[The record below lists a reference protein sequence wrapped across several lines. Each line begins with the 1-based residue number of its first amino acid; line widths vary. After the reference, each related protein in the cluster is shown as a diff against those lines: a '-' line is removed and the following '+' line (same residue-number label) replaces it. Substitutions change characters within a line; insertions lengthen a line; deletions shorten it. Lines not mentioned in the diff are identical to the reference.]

1 MPTKLFMVLKELI
14 DTCWDVNCASDCQG
28 NVCCFELID
37 TCWDVNAD
45 FLDIFGVPDYELID
59 TCWDVNV

>member
-1 MPTKLFMVLKELI
+1 MPTKLFMVLK
-14 DTCWDVNCASDCQG
+14 
-28 NVCCFELID
+28 ELID